1 MRGEAVREK
10 GRRCDDVAQQKNS
23 LTVMAGLGLCPYLR
37 NGRLLFPGE
46 TAVLTVV
53 QPYKSMILDAWAD
66 SSTDGAAS
74 VEHSIGLVMSTGE
87 TEVAPGALGTLAV
100 ITAVFLQVCV
110 SPIYTPPHPT
120 RLPAP

>member
-1 MRGEAVREK
+1 
-10 GRRCDDVAQQKNS
+10 
-23 LTVMAGLGLCPYLR
+23 MAGLGLCPYLR